1 MARLLDKRL
10 LIITGKGGTG
20 KSTISAAVALVSAGE
35 GKRTLVCEVNAKDRV
50 TQLLGLPP
58 AGPELTSVGEN
69 LWAVNIRPEDAIRE
83 YALMKVHLEAVYK
96 AVFENRFVRY
106 FLRFVPSLQEL
117 VMLGKVLYHLEQK
130 LPDGT
135 GRFDTIVL
143 DAPATGHAISFLSV
157 PRVLAQT
164 VPPGAM
170 LREAERMQALL
181 EDAAITAAILVSLPE
196 EMPVTETVELGAGLR
211 QREIHPQAA
220 VLNAFTAPRFGDPDL
235 AALAGKRRLLMVAR
249 EHRRL
254 SDLSR
259 QSRETLERGLSVSVL
274 TVAKRYERRFAREA
288 VERIASEL
296 EPGLKADR

>member
-35 GKRTLVCEVNAKDRV
+35 GKRTLVCEVNAKDRA

-69 LWAVNIRPEDAIRE
+69 LWAVNIRPEDAMRE

-130 LPDGT
+130 LPDGAD
-135 GRFDTIVL
+135 RFDTIVL

-164 VPPGAM
+164 VHPGSL
-170 LREAERMQALL
+170 LREAERVKALL

-211 QREIHPQAA
+211 QREIHPQVT
-220 VLNAFTAPRFGDPDL
+220 VLNAFTAPRFSDPDL
-235 AALAGKRRLLMVAR
+235 ASLEGKRRLLTLAR

-254 SDLSR
+254 SELSR
-259 QSRETLERGLSVSVL
+259 QSREKLERDLNLPLL
-274 TVAKRYERRFAREA
+274 TVARRYERRFAREA
-288 VERIASEL
+288 VEQIASEL
-296 EPGLKADR
+296 EPGLKAK

>member
-20 KSTISAAVALVSAGE
+20 KSTVSAAAALVSARE
-35 GKRTLVCEVNAKDRV
+35 GRRTLVCEVNAKDRV

-58 AGPELTSVGEN
+58 AGPELTSLAEN
-69 LWAVNIRPEDAIRE
+69 LWAVNIRPDDAMRE
-83 YALMKVHLEAVYK
+83 YALMTLRLESIYK

-117 VMLGKVLYHLEQK
+117 VMLGKVLYHLQQK
-130 LPDGT
+130 LPDGSD
-135 GRFDTIVL
+135 RFDTIVL

-170 LREAERMQALL
+170 LREAERMRALL
-181 EDAAITAAILVSLPE
+181 EDAATTAAILVSLPE
-196 EMPVTETVELGAGLR
+196 EMPVTETIELGAGLR
-211 QREIHPQAA
+211 EREIQPQAA
-220 VLNAFTAPRFGDPDL
+220 VLNSFTAPRFGESDL
-235 AALAGKRRLLMVAR
+235 AALAARKRLLLVAR

-254 SDLSR
+254 SELSR
-259 QSRETLERGLSVSVL
+259 QSRETLERGLKLPVL
-274 TVAKRYERRFAREA
+274 TVARRYERRFAREA
-288 VERIASEL
+288 VEEIASEL
-296 EPGLKADR
+296 EPGLKAGR

>member
-1 MARLLDKRL
+1 MARLFDKRL

-20 KSTISAAVALVSAGE
+20 KSTVSAAVALVCAGE

-58 AGPELTSVGEN
+58 AGPELTAVAEN
-69 LWAVNIRPEDAIRE
+69 LWAVNIRPEEAMRE
-83 YALMKVHLEAVYK
+83 YALMKLHLEAIYK

-135 GRFDTIVL
+135 DRFDTIVL

-170 LREAERMQALL
+170 LREVERMQALL

-196 EMPVTETVELGAGLR
+196 EMPVTETIELGAGLR

-235 AALAGKRRLLMVAR
+235 AALAGKRRLLMIAR

-259 QSRETLERGLSVSVL
+259 QSRETLERDLRVGVL

-288 VERIASEL
+288 VERIAAEL